1 MDRPIDHSA
10 VLLPGNA
17 PRSAGKVPWGRLF
30 FAFMYVTASAGA
42 VVLLGLAWR
51 HEVDRRHAAEGRAA
65 TSDVALETAAAKIAT
80 LEDRNQALGARAERL
95 TAGMSAA
102 QRASSR
108 RGEALRDTRGVLRA
122 TKDFVAALDGLEQT
136 AADTVKA
143 ETDLTKAEKR
153 LTAHIEALSRY
164 VGTTGQPA
172 LDRAILRARLRVIAR
187 DLEALQGALGRLTAG
202 KEALDK
208 AGEPLGQT
216 QDLGRSLDS
225 AIARTKAALRR

>member
-17 PRSAGKVPWGRLF
+17 PKSAGKVPWGRLF

-102 QRASSR
+102 QRAASR

-153 LTAHIEALSRY
+153 LTTHIEALSRY

-172 LDRAILRARLRVIAR
+172 LDRAILRARLRAIAR

-202 KEALDK
+202 KEALAK

-216 QDLGRSLDS
+216 EDLGRSLDS
-225 AIARTKAALRR
+225 ALARTKAALRR